1 MNSKLTDQQ
10 RKFADEYIK
19 TLNATDA
26 YRKAGYKPRSEA
38 AANANASRLIRNDK
52 VKAYLQQAMQEHHI
66 DEFMTQQE
74 ILKNYAD
81 IAKGEEVTE
90 KYESR
95 DLSKKKPK
103 IMTKSTKTYTP
114 NLSIRLMALDS
125 LVRYRQIL
133 NSDTDL
139 NQAKTDQAKAQARK
153 AQAEAELAEYKVKL
167 LTGDTDGIDKTV
179 ILDDLEGDQDER
191 NKD

>member
-10 RKFADEYIK
+10 HKFADEYIK
-19 TLNATDA
+19 TLNAADA
-26 YRKAGYKPRSEA
+26 YRKAGYKPHSENATNA
-38 AANANASRLIRNDK
+38 AASRLLRNVK
-52 VKAYLQQAMQEHHI
+52 VKAYLNGQIQKHHI

-90 KYESR
+90 TYESH

-103 IMTKSTKTYTP
+103 LMTKTTKTYTP
-114 NLSIRLMALDS
+114 NLGIRLMALDS
-125 LVRYRQIL
+125 LVRYRQML

-139 NQAKTDQAKAQARK
+139 NKAKTDQAKAQARK
-153 AQAEAELAEYKVKL
+153 AQAEAQLAEYKVKL

-179 ILDDLEGDQDER
+179 ILDDLEGDSDE
-191 NKD
+191 